1 MWSEHVSIRTATN
14 SSGRPMKVG
23 ALIILGA
30 ALVLSSMPA
39 RAATCEDV
47 RSLGSTE
54 QNYWSKVLH
63 LSSQQ
68 RQRIWAACYRDYHA
82 NRQETPIVF
91 QR

>member
-1 MWSEHVSIRTATN
+1 MPIRTATN

-47 RSLGSTE
+47 RSLSSTE

-63 LSSQQ
+63 LSSSSDSAYGLPATGT
-68 RQRIWAACYRDYHA
+68 IM
-82 NRQETPIVF
+82 PIGK
-91 QR
+91 RHL